1 MIPTAMDESEAPVS
15 WSLKFTLPGWENR
28 ASVRSSVHDYRLPG
42 DVEQQLQSRYWLP
55 PAFVPYLAHP
65 AIQAKGRDTLH
76 RLTANHLV

>member
-42 DVEQQLQSRYWLP
+42 DVEQQLQTRYWLP